1 MILVVLYISVSERTK
16 EIGVLKSIGARNKD
30 IKFIFCTESLL
41 IGVLAGLMGI
51 IFSLLSGG
59 ILTLLFKSILGFA
72 PLKMRWYYFFEAFA
86 LSLVISIIAGLY
98 PAAKAAKLD
107 PIESLRH
114 E

>member
-1 MILVVLYISVSERTK
+1 
-16 EIGVLKSIGARNKD
+16 
-30 IKFIFCTESLL
+30 
-41 IGVLAGLMGI
+41 
-51 IFSLLSGG
+51 
-59 ILTLLFKSILGFA
+59 
-72 PLKMRWYYFFEAFA
+72 MRWYYFFEAFA

>member
-1 MILVVLYISVSERTK
+1 
-16 EIGVLKSIGARNKD
+16 
-30 IKFIFCTESLL
+30 
-41 IGVLAGLMGI
+41 MGI